1 MTSGSPARSSSGLKG
16 NSRQRLIGV
25 KGAKSEL
32 SRMLADV
39 KAGREWTITKHGVP
53 VARLVPI
60 SRDVRPLEEWL
71 SHLEARGVLGPAP
84 QNPRPLPPPLPD
96 EMGLA
101 RRMLEEDRGSLG

>member
-32 SRMLADV
+32 SRMLA
-39 KAGREWTITKHGVP
+39 GVP

-84 QNPRPLPPPLPD
+84 QNPRPLPPPLPV

-101 RRMLEEDRGSLG
+101 RRMLDEDRGSPG